1 MSCIS
6 EEMSKS
12 MQFSF
17 NDLKLRG
24 FAGTVW
30 GFSSSQTQPLRS
42 TDTSIGHTSAVRT
55 FGINESA
62 SIFGSGSR
70 DRTVKLWSLDV
81 CSGIENWRTDPFSEC
96 LITYNG
102 HRRTTISDVHFL
114 TGGGSSGVSDVVAS
128 CDGQVHVSVSE
139 NIICSDKLLLILRK
153 ALGTGDRKNHPPV
166 QHWQGKHGICQPHF
180 PIALFSWW
188 KQ

>member
-1 MSCIS
+1 MSHDGKNSTKTCTVFQRKCPSLCSSRSTIS
-6 EEMSKS
+6 SCGVL
-12 MQFSF
+12 QV
-17 NDLKLRG
+17 LYRG
-24 FAGTVW
+24 F
-30 GFSSSQTQPLRS
+30 SLPQTQPFQS

-96 LITYNG
+96 LISYNG

-139 NIICSDKLLLILRK
+139 NIICAVI
-153 ALGTGDRKNHPPV
+153 T
-166 QHWQGKHGICQPHF
+166 CC
-180 PIALFSWW
+180 
-188 KQ
+188 